1 MPALSD
7 WVQYITAGLTVGCV
21 YAAVGLGFVLVA
33 RVTNIYNFAQ
43 GAYVML
49 GAIVYAGETHAGMAQ
64 GVAVV
69 VALAA
74 TVAAAVFQ
82 EWLTRSRRGAA
93 GLNTAVASLGYAVVL
108 EGFALWVWGR
118 HPLSSPALTNGFT
131 KMASAP
137 VANQDFWV
145 WGVTLAGV
153 VLIGAGFRYT
163 HVGRAMQATALNPMA
178 ARLAGISPRRMA
190 MMAFAG
196 AGLLGG
202 MLGVVTAPVTLAS
215 YDSWLN
221 VGLIGFIAA
230 ALGEFRYPVR
240 VIIGGLGLG
249 LLEAVAGGTLSSTY
263 RELVVYAVLLVWIL
277 GRDLTTLDWRYL
289 TLRRRRSPQ
298 ASGRAAP
305 AAVPATPA
313 PGTGAADPT
322 AGLWGRLR
330 PATGTSAWPAVLVLA
345 AVLVPVIWSG
355 AQLQGAATVAVMG
368 AIGATGLSLLMGQAG
383 QLSLGQGVFYL
394 ISGYGFALLVSVH
407 GVNVW
412 VAAAVGVVLAG
423 ALGWVT
429 GALTLRLRGLNLALI
444 TLTVDL
450 AAITLVTQLQSVT
463 GGSLGTSSIPNA
475 SDIPSLSIGGLNF
488 GTPRSF
494 YYLCLALLV
503 VCLVVAR
510 NLSRS
515 AIGRAL
521 TAAGA
526 DDEAAAASRV
536 GATRLRLIAFTVSAV
551 MGGVAG
557 SLWASY
563 LHYAAPASWDINLTI
578 QLIVFVVVGGLG
590 SIYGGAV
597 GAAVVSAIT
606 YLVTSHMQSGSDFGS
621 AVDLFISGGLMIV
634 VLAVWPGGVVAGLGA
649 GSLRRLIPGLR
660 PAVASGGAAP
670 SGGVTAAP
678 GAPVAQPA
686 GGTDP
691 PFGGPAPRTAAGPGP
706 ALVEVEGLTRIF
718 GGIRAVNDV
727 SFCLRANEIVAL
739 IGPNGA
745 GKSTVINMLS
755 GSLAPSAG
763 RITVAGSATRGM
775 RIEHVARLGL
785 ARTFQTPRS
794 FAGMTALESVMMAL
808 ESGQRAPLSRALL
821 RGPRTRRRER
831 ATRARAREML
841 GFVGLGEPERPMTL
855 LTAGEQR
862 LAEVARALAI
872 DPVAVLFDEP
882 AAGLNDDETAA
893 LGSVL
898 LRLRDA
904 GIAILLVEHD
914 MSLVMSVAD
923 RVIVLDQGMV
933 ISTGTPATVSGDEK
947 VRVAYL
953 GTVEAA
959 T

>member
-82 EWLTRSRRGAA
+82 EWLTRSRRGVA

-118 HPLSSPALTNGFT
+118 HPLPAPALTNGFT

-202 MLGVVTAPVTLAS
+202 LLGVVTAPVTLAS

-221 VGLIGFIAA
+221 VGLVGFIAA

-277 GRDLTTLDWRYL
+277 GRDLTTVDWRYL

-298 ASGRAAP
+298 TSRRAAP
-305 AAVPATPA
+305 TAAPAIAA
-313 PGTGAADPT
+313 PGTDAADRT
-322 AGLWGRLR
+322 AGLWSRLR

-345 AVLVPVIWSG
+345 AFLVPVIWSG

-423 ALGWVT
+423 ALGWIT

-463 GGSLGTSSIPNA
+463 GGSLGTSSITNA
-475 SDIPSLSIGGLNF
+475 RDIPSPSIGGLNF

-503 VCLVVAR
+503 ICLVVAR

-563 LHYAAPASWDINLTI
+563 LHYAAPGSWDINLTI

-590 SIYGGAV
+590 SVYGGAV

-634 VLAVWPGGVVAGLGA
+634 VLAVWPGGVAAGLGA

-660 PAVASGGAAP
+660 PAVPAPVGGA
-670 SGGVTAAP
+670 TATP
-678 GAPVAQPA
+678 EGPVGQPA

-691 PFGGPAPRTAAGPGP
+691 AFGEPAPRTVPEPGAP
-706 ALVEVEGLTRIF
+706 LVEVEDLTRIF
-718 GGIRAVNDV
+718 GGIRAVSDV

-755 GSLAPSAG
+755 GSLAPTAG

-794 FAGMTALESVMMAL
+794 FAGMTAVESVMMAL
-808 ESGQRAPLSRALL
+808 ESGQRAPLARALL
-821 RGPRTRRRER
+821 RGPRTRRWER
-831 ATRARAREML
+831 TTRARAQGLL
-841 GFVGLGEPERPMTL
+841 GFVGLGDPERPMTL